1 MQDEALSGRPRPWIR
16 YWPVVLTVVLAG
28 LYFSAT
34 SGIRAY
40 VSYRIESVEGQQV
53 PSFRLLARTGRRW
66 TERDLRGKVTILN
79 FFRSRCIGCRKERDA
94 IHAVAAEAK
103 ETGVQVLSIMMD
115 QVEGYPADVT
125 DQTLKAFAY
134 SHPILMANAD
144 FVAAFHGLGWS
155 HVTPI
160 TYIIDAKGVVTNSLR
175 GHQGV
180 ETLRAASK

>member
-16 YWPVVLTVVLAG
+16 YWPVVLAVALAG

-40 VSYRIESVEGQQV
+40 VSYRIESVEGREV
-53 PSFRLLARTGRRW
+53 PAFRLLDRIGRRW
-66 TERDLRGKVTILN
+66 TEQDLRGKVTVLN
-79 FFRSRCIGCRKERDA
+79 FFRSQCVGCWKERNAVHA
-94 IHAVAAEAK
+94 IAEEAK

-115 QVEGYPADVT
+115 EVEGYPADVT
-125 DQTLKAFAY
+125 AKTVKAFSY

-144 FVAAFHGLGWS
+144 FVAAFHGLGWA

-160 TYIIDAKGVVTNSLR
+160 TYIIDAKGIVTKSLR
-175 GHQGV
+175 GHQSV